1 MTALQ
6 SLPTPPG
13 WQDGPP
19 DHRGPDYRSWETTA
33 PLRAIVAA
41 RALGGCR
48 RGWYRVW
55 AAAICGGG
63 GARGAMDVRGE
74 YLQATVEAV
83 CGWADRL
90 AKREG

>member
-6 SLPTPPG
+6 SLSAPHG
-13 WQDGPP
+13 WKDGPP
-19 DHRGPDYRSWETTA
+19 DHRGPDYRSWETTGG
-33 PLRAIVAA
+33 LRAIVAA

-63 GARGAMDVRGE
+63 EVRATVRGE
-74 YLQATVEAV
+74 HLQATVEAV
-83 CGWADRL
+83 CGWAL
-90 AKREG
+90 AVASSVR